1 MHGIAVQGDT
11 LNKETNHEPVDIIA
25 RTNELSPNIS
35 VKSLITRLSTDDPDT
50 LDVHVYEVLPAADT
64 DYDKVKVVAD
74 QLWLIK
80 PLEEGQTTLK
90 TRLRATDADGA
101 FVEKMLRFEIV
112 SEEKGGETAVVADKP
127 RAEFKIYT
135 VPSEGEMMIEGVG
148 YDAEIAVYDLRGN
161 KYKNV
166 PKYPYRMGVRLNF
179 HQLPSDIYI
188 LRIVDDGLVRI
199 AKLNKQ

>member
-1 MHGIAVQGDT
+1 MKFTIVLLLCFLSTLATAHECHLQNLTDLKQMHDIAIQGDT
-11 LNKETNHEPVDIIA
+11 LNKGTNHEPIDIIA

-90 TRLRATDADGA
+90 ARLRATDEDGA
-101 FVEKMLRFEIV
+101 FVEKMLRFEV
-112 SEEKGGETAVVADKP
+112 VKEEK
-127 RAEFKIYT
+127 KIKKF
-135 VPSEGEMMIEGVG
+135 E
-148 YDAEIAVYDLRGN
+148 L
-161 KYKNV
+161 KYQINE
-166 PKYPYRMGVRLNF
+166 
-179 HQLPSDIYI
+179 
-188 LRIVDDGLVRI
+188 
-199 AKLNKQ
+199 